1 MWWLLAS
8 VLCPAPATSAP
19 PDADV
24 ELALRATRHLSALH
38 ASEEERDLL
47 RREYRL
53 VQAATDFWRRFDGL
67 SEQIRSTERMVQA
80 LGAQLAFVPVQRVS
94 GLEALSL
101 NPLQQ
106 PEHGAAPDQPQE
118 HVSRLPLLLAGGA
131 ALLALAAWV
140 RRRRRQ
146 LSRQPQVVPAA
157 LAAPAAE
164 SVVTSAHP
172 VAAMPVPEAMATAVQ
187 DMGGGGSAVVQEAR
201 PPQAA
206 ARKRLEA
213 RREELDHALDL
224 ANAMLSVGGTAAALQ
239 TLKEYLN
246 ANPTRSIR
254 PWLKLLETY
263 RHTGARAEFE
273 REAELVHRHFNVRV
287 PSWDEGVAG
296 EPLLSFFEED
306 AGEASPSLEDIPH
319 LAAQIQASWGTGACQ
334 AYLRHLLAD
343 NRGGE
348 RMGFPVSIVA
358 EILMLEDILNDLLA
372 GE

>member
-1 MWWLLAS
+1 
-8 VLCPAPATSAP
+8 
-19 PDADV
+19 
-24 ELALRATRHLSALH
+24 
-38 ASEEERDLL
+38 
-47 RREYRL
+47 
-53 VQAATDFWRRFDGL
+53 
-67 SEQIRSTERMVQA
+67 
-80 LGAQLAFVPVQRVS
+80 
-94 GLEALSL
+94 
-101 NPLQQ
+101 
-106 PEHGAAPDQPQE
+106 
-118 HVSRLPLLLAGGA
+118 
-131 ALLALAAWV
+131 
-140 RRRRRQ
+140 
-146 LSRQPQVVPAA
+146 
-157 LAAPAAE
+157 
-164 SVVTSAHP
+164 
-172 VAAMPVPEAMATAVQ
+172 MPVPTAIGAAVQ
-187 DMGGGGSAVVQEAR
+187 DMAGGGSAVVQQAR
-201 PPQAA
+201 PPHAA

-213 RREELDHALDL
+213 RRGELDHALDL
-224 ANAMLSVGGTAAALQ
+224 ANAMLSVGSTAAALQ

-273 REAELVHRHFNVRV
+273 READLVHRHFNVRV

-348 RMGFPVSIVA
+348 RAGFPVSIVA